1 MKQLRTRKQYGQA
14 MVELAVVLPFLLL
27 LGLGVIEMG
36 RYAYI
41 AMLIGNAAHAGAFY
55 GSQSNGQ
62 STDTNG
68 ITKAADYD
76 FAGAV
81 ATTNAN
87 GQPVSKLTVTSSVS
101 CGCDSAGAIT
111 SQACNDA
118 TVCSTTSHWVVIVSV
133 TATGNFDS
141 LFNYP
146 GIPSP
151 LAISRTASM
160 PVL

>member
-1 MKQLRTRKQYGQA
+1 MKQLRTRKQCGQA

-62 STDTNG
+62 SVDTNG

-101 CGCDSAGAIT
+101 CGCDSAGTVT
-111 SQACNDA
+111 SQACSDP
-118 TVCSTTSHWVVIVSV
+118 TVCSATSRWVIIVSV
-133 TATGNFDS
+133 TATGNFNS